1 MTIDKNKQ
9 TTLADPLEPEQVAA
23 YLREHSDFFL
33 DHQDLLADIRL
44 PHETGAA
51 VSLVERQVS
60 ILRERNMDM
69 RHRLS
74 KLLDNA
80 RENDKLFDKT
90 KRLLLSLLEGQDFG
104 DIIDALFYSFDKEF
118 HIDATSLII
127 FGNADKIPS
136 SQARV
141 VPMAIAREH
150 MGPLIKN
157 NRAICGII
165 SKQEIEFLFADR
177 AAQVASVAAVPLVH
191 GSAFGVLAVGNKD
204 PHYYR
209 SSMGTLFLG
218 YIAEVLNRLLPKYLP
233 R

>member
-1 MTIDKNKQ
+1 MSEQNSDERTEQ
-9 TTLADPLEPEQVAA
+9 TAPSEAQVVE
-23 YLREHSDFFL
+23 YLKTHADFFE
-33 DHQDLLADIRL
+33 HHRKLLADLEL
-44 PHETGAA
+44 PHDSGSA

-60 ILRERNMDM
+60 VLRDRNMDM

-90 KRLLLSLLEGQDFG
+90 KRLVLALIEGRDLG
-104 DIIDALFYSFDKEF
+104 DIVDALFYSFDQEF
-118 HIDATSLII
+118 DIHYTSLLL
-127 FGNADKIPS
+127 FGHVNRIPS

-141 VPMAIAREH
+141 VSLDEARRH
-150 MGPLIKN
+150 VAPLLKN
-157 NRAICGII
+157 NRAMCGTLGEGEL
-165 SKQEIEFLFADR
+165 SFLFGDHAS
-177 AAQVASVAAVPLVH
+177 QIGSVATVPLVH
-191 GSAFGVLAVGNKD
+191 GNAFGLLAIGNRD

-218 YIAEVLNRLLPKYLP
+218 YIAEVLNRLLPDHLP

>member
-1 MTIDKNKQ
+1 MSEHTKSTDAPQITDQ
-9 TTLADPLEPEQVAA
+9 QVAE
-23 YLREHSDFFL
+23 YLEQNRDFFVK
-33 DHQDLLADIRL
+33 HRKLLADIEL
-44 PHETGAA
+44 PHESGPA

-60 ILRERNMDM
+60 VLRERNMDM

-90 KRLLLSLLEGQDFG
+90 KRLILALLEGRDLG
-104 DIIDALFYSFDKEF
+104 DIVDALFFSFDQDF
-118 HIDATSLII
+118 NIHHTSLLL
-127 FGNADKIPS
+127 FGHEDRLPS

-141 VPMAIAREH
+141 VPISEASKHIA
-150 MGPLIKN
+150 PLLKN
-157 NRAICGII
+157 NRAMCGTLGENEL
-165 SKQEIEFLFADR
+165 QYLFGKHAE
-177 AAQVASVAAVPLVH
+177 QIGSVATVPLVH
-191 GSAFGVLAVGNKD
+191 GNAFGLLAIGNRD

-218 YIAEVLNRLLPKYLP
+218 YIAEVLNRLLPDHLP

>member
-1 MTIDKNKQ
+1 MSEQSTEASQLTD
-9 TTLADPLEPEQVAA
+9 EQVAQ
-23 YLREHSDFFL
+23 YLEAHPDFFVQ
-33 DHQDLLADIRL
+33 HRKLLADLEL
-44 PHETGAA
+44 PHESGPA

-60 ILRERNMDM
+60 VLCERNMDM

-90 KRLLLSLLEGQDFG
+90 KRLVLALLEGRDMG
-104 DIIDALFYSFDKEF
+104 DIIDALCFSFDQDF
-118 HIDATSLII
+118 NIHYTSILL
-127 FGNADKIPS
+127 FGHEDRVPS

-141 VPMAIAREH
+141 VTIGEARQHIA
-150 MGPLIKN
+150 PLLKN
-157 NRAICGII
+157 NRAMCGTLGEGEL
-165 SKQEIEFLFADR
+165 QFLFGDNAH
-177 AAQVASVAAVPLVH
+177 QIGSVATVPLVH
-191 GSAFGVLAVGNKD
+191 GNAYGLLAIGNRD

-218 YIAEVLNRLLPKYLP
+218 YIAEVLNRLLPEHLP

>member
-1 MTIDKNKQ
+1 MTDSKRP
-9 TTLADPLEPEQVAA
+9 TLADPLEPEQVAA
-23 YLREHSDFFL
+23 YLQENPDFFEQ
-33 DHQDLLADIRL
+33 HQDLLAELRL
-44 PHETGAA
+44 PHESGAA

-90 KRLLLSLLEGQDFG
+90 KRLVLSLLEGQDMG
-104 DIIDALFYSFDKEF
+104 DIIDALHYSFDKEF
-118 HIDATSLII
+118 AIHYTSVIF
-127 FGNADKIPS
+127 FGNNEKIPS

-141 VPMAIAREH
+141 VSMSDAREH
-150 MGPLIKN
+150 LGPLIKN
-157 NRAICGII
+157 SRAVCGTLGLP
-165 SKQEIEFLFADR
+165 EREFIFGQHAN
-177 AAQVASVAAVPLVH
+177 QIGSVAVVPLIH
-191 GSAFGVLAVGNKD
+191 GSVFGLLAIGNRD

-209 SSMGTLFLG
+209 SSMGTLFLS

>member
-1 MTIDKNKQ
+1 MSDQPKDRAKSSQLT
-9 TTLADPLEPEQVAA
+9 ADQVSE
-23 YLREHSDFFL
+23 YLQEHRDFFV
-33 DHQDLLADIRL
+33 HNEHLLADLSL
-44 PHETGAA
+44 PHESGPA

-60 ILRERNMDM
+60 VLRERNMDM

-90 KRLLLSLLEGQDFG
+90 KRLVLALIEGQDLG
-104 DIIDALFYSFDKEF
+104 DIVDALYYSFDNDYQI
-118 HIDATSLII
+118 HYTSLLL
-127 FGNADKIPS
+127 FGNEDRMPS

-141 VPMAIAREH
+141 VSLQEAKQHI
-150 MGPLIKN
+150 GPLLKN
-157 NRAICGII
+157 NRAMCGTLGDDEL
-165 SKQEIEFLFADR
+165 QFLFGPQAEHIG
-177 AAQVASVAAVPLVH
+177 SVATVPLVH
-191 GSAFGVLAVGNKD
+191 GNTFGLLAIGNRD

-218 YIAEVLNRLLPKYLP
+218 YIAEVLNRLLPNHLP

>member
-1 MTIDKNKQ
+1 MTNDKNKQ
-9 TTLADPLEPEQVAA
+9 ATLADPLEPEQIAG
-23 YLREHSDFFL
+23 YLRDHPEFFIH
-33 DHQDLLADIRL
+33 HQDLLADITL
-44 PHETGAA
+44 PHETGGA

-90 KRLLLSLLEGQDFG
+90 KRLMLSLLEGHDFG
-104 DIIDALFYSFDKEF
+104 DIIDALYYSFDKEF
-118 HIDATSLII
+118 HIHATSLIL
-127 FGNADKIPS
+127 FGNPDKIPS

-141 VPMAIAREH
+141 VPIAQAREFV
-150 MGPLIKN
+150 GPLIKN
-157 NRAICGII
+157 NRAICGVV
-165 SKQEIEFLFADR
+165 SKEEMEFLFGD
-177 AAQVASVAAVPLVH
+177 AAKELGSVAAVPLVH